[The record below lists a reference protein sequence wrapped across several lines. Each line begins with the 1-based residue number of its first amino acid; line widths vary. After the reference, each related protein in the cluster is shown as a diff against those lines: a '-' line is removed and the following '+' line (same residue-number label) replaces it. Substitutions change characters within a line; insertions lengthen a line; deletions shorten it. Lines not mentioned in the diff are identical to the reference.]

1 MIQNIPYRILI
12 TGEHGNDSSIKKCR
26 VIVKMFPDLIAVT
39 LFGNKQRQTHQITAN
54 ISDPQCDIVSITD
67 LFHPDFIVP
76 FDPLPEIIVL
86 VQPSGLFPGWLP
98 AHPFRTWSKS

>member
-39 LFGNKQRQTHQITAN
+39 LFGNKQRQTHTNHCQY
-54 ISDPQCDIVSITD
+54 Q
-67 LFHPDFIVP
+67 
-76 FDPLPEIIVL
+76 
-86 VQPSGLFPGWLP
+86 
-98 AHPFRTWSKS
+98 